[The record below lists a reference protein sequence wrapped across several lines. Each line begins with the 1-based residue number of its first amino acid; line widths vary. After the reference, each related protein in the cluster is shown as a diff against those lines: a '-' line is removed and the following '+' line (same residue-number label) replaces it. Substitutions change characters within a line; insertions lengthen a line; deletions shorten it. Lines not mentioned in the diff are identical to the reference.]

1 LFFCT
6 LPAVF
11 GSDAE
16 FEQYTGCNLEGEI
29 VKQAITCLLSFF
41 LVTQTM
47 IAEPPQS
54 SSCSQPNIDAQT
66 SSVTVSVEPS
76 TPQVRQTV
84 TIAAHNGLVYSLS
97 LTGGSALVAR
107 FQVAG
112 GLNNK
117 IKVML
122 LDTTNYQLY
131 QAHQQYSYFKGTT
144 GEVRNTGNYIFKVPQ
159 TDVYNLVVDNSEAWL
174 LPREVQLYVY
184 SVSPTPTTQSIEAQ
198 RTMTPAFGVIGK
210 LFVFPSFNIQF
221 KHCGLVNAFS
231 NPNITICIELVE
243 SLTDQHLEQ
252 AIGFVFFHEL
262 GHSMMRLWGLPL
274 SDNEDVADEF
284 ATVCMILAK
293 QQQPALQAAQWWA
306 SQTSQQEALSKLW
319 LDDRH
324 TVSPQRARNV
334 IRWLNQPDDL
344 LQRWMR
350 LLIPHLQS
358 NALLDLMKDSRL
370 APVRNVMQEELQRR
384 GCSLS

>member
-1 LFFCT
+1 MKQ
-6 LPAVF
+6 V
-11 GSDAE
+11 
-16 FEQYTGCNLEGEI
+16 I
-29 VKQAITCLLSFF
+29 VCLLSFF
-41 LVTQTM
+41 LVSQTG
-47 IAEPPQS
+47 IAVPPQS
-54 SSCSQPNIDAQT
+54 SASCSQLKIDAAT

-97 LTGGSALVAR
+97 LTQGSALVAR

-117 IKVML
+117 IKVLL
-122 LDTTNYQLY
+122 LDVANYQLY
-131 QAHQQYSYFKGTT
+131 QAHQRYSYFQGTT
-144 GEVRNTGNYIFKVPQ
+144 GEVRNTGHYVFKVPQ
-159 TDVYNLVVDNSEAWL
+159 TGVYDLVVDNSEAWL

-184 SVSPTPTTQSIEAQ
+184 SVLPTPTAQTIEAE
-198 RTMTPAFGVIGK
+198 RTLTDSFSNVGK
-210 LFVFPSFNIQF
+210 LFIFPSFKIQF
-221 KHCGLVNAFS
+221 RHCGMVNAFS
-231 NPNITICIELVE
+231 NPNITMCTELVE
-243 SLTDQHLEQ
+243 SLTDQRLDQ

-284 ATVCMILAK
+284 ATVCMILVK

-319 LDDRH
+319 MDDRH
-324 TVSPQRARNV
+324 TVSPQRARNI

-350 LLIPHLQS
+350 LLTPNLQTA
-358 NALLDLMKDSRL
+358 ALLELMKDSRL
-370 APVRNVMQEELQRR
+370 APVRDVMQAELQRR
-384 GCSLS
+384 GCSP

>member
-1 LFFCT
+1 MKSLK
-6 LPAVF
+6 
-11 GSDAE
+11 
-16 FEQYTGCNLEGEI
+16 GES
-29 VKQAITCLLSFF
+29 VKHAITCLVSFF
-41 LVTQTM
+41 LITQTM
-47 IAEPPQS
+47 IATPPQS
-54 SSCSQPNIDAQT
+54 STSCSQPNIDAQT
-66 SSVTVSVEPS
+66 SSVTVAVEPS

-84 TIAAHNGLVYSLS
+84 TVAAHKGLVYSLS
-97 LTGGSALVAR
+97 LTQGSALVAR

-144 GEVRNTGNYIFKVPQ
+144 GEVRNTGNYVFKVPQ
-159 TDVYNLVVDNSEAWL
+159 TDVYDLVVDNAEAWL

-184 SVSPTPTTQSIEAQ
+184 SVSPAPTTQSIEAQ
-198 RTMTPAFGVIGK
+198 QTMTNAFGFIGK
-210 LFVFPSFNIQF
+210 LFVFPSFNIQLR
-221 KHCGLVNAFS
+221 HCGLVNAFS
-231 NPNITICIELVE
+231 DPNITICTELVE

-293 QQQPALQAAQWWA
+293 QKQPALQAAQWWA
-306 SQTSQQEALSKLW
+306 SQTNQQEALSKLW

-324 TVSPQRARNV
+324 TVSPQRARNA

-350 LLIPHLQS
+350 LMTPHLQS
-358 NALLDLMKDSRL
+358 NTLLELMKDTRL

-384 GCSLS
+384 GCSI